1 MSGDVA
7 GAAMGQQGAAEQSSG
22 QQSSGQQSS
31 GQQGTV
37 EPAGGQEGAGPRPQD
52 AAEQAFGQ
60 QGAGPQGAAE
70 QAFGQQSAGPQGAA
84 EQAAAGQQ
92 SAGPQ
97 GAAEQAA
104 AGQQGAGPQGAGP
117 QGPAEQGAMDSTIRQ
132 GIEELSRAGWQVP
145 WPESPISGTGPQERA
160 ELEVAFATA
169 MRRTGSLMQLMGQAA
184 ADRIGINS
192 TDLNCLNILSFSGH
206 MTAGELAKA
215 TGLTTASI
223 TGVIDRLEE
232 AGFVRRER
240 DPHDRRRVVVRLSLD
255 KAVSD
260 VASVFAP
267 MLRDWREMA
276 TRYSDDE
283 LRLIVDFYGRVEQVF
298 RKHLLRLRD
307 E

>member
-7 GAAMGQQGAAEQSSG
+7 GAAMGQQSAAEQSSG
-22 QQSSGQQSS
+22 QQSSGQQ
-31 GQQGTV
+31 GAA
-37 EPAGGQEGAGPRPQD
+37 EPAAGQEAGPQG
-52 AAEQAFGQ
+52 ATEQAARQ
-60 QGAGPQGAAE
+60 AGAGPQGAAG
-70 QAFGQQSAGPQGAA
+70 QGVKDSTTQQSL
-84 EQAAAGQQ
+84 
-92 SAGPQ
+92 
-97 GAAEQAA
+97 
-104 AGQQGAGPQGAGP
+104 
-117 QGPAEQGAMDSTIRQ
+117 
-132 GIEELSRAGWQVP
+132 EELSRAGWELP
-145 WPESPISGTGPQERA
+145 WPESPTSGTGPPERA

-184 ADRIGINS
+184 ADRIGINN

-283 LRLIVDFYGRVEQVF
+283 LRLIVNFYGRVEQVF
-298 RKHLLRLRD
+298 RKHLIRLRD

>member
-7 GAAMGQQGAAEQSSG
+7 GAAIGQQSPAEQSSG
-22 QQSSGQQSS
+22 QPAPAEQAPAEQAS
-31 GQQGTV
+31 GQQGSA
-37 EPAGGQEGAGPRPQD
+37 EPAAGP
-52 AAEQAFGQ
+52 E
-60 QGAGPQGAAE
+60 GPAQ
-70 QAFGQQSAGPQGAA
+70 P
-84 EQAAAGQQ
+84 AAGWK
-92 SAGPQ
+92 GV
-97 GAAEQAA
+97 
-104 AGQQGAGPQGAGP
+104 
-117 QGPAEQGAMDSTIRQ
+117 
-132 GIEELSRAGWQVP
+132 EELSRAGWELP
-145 WPESPISGTGPQERA
+145 WPESPTTAAGPRERA
-160 ELEVAFATA
+160 ELELAFATA

-184 ADRIGINS
+184 ADRIGINN

-223 TGVIDRLEE
+223 TGVVDRLEE

-240 DPHDRRRVVVRLSLD
+240 DPNDRRRVVVRLSLD

-276 TRYSDDE
+276 ARYSDDE

-298 RKHLLRLRD
+298 RKHLIRLRD
-307 E
+307 ESGG